1 MLFAPVFSFA
11 QCLPAWGYYQPVTIN
26 NSLAQTLTNY
36 QVKITVNTAALVSAG
51 HMLAT
56 GDDIRFTAAGCTNVN
71 YWIESGMNTAST
83 VIWLKVPT
91 LAASANTTV
100 NMYYGNP
107 AATAASDGDNVFL
120 FFDDFNDGVFNTT
133 KWETRGTPSQ
143 CSESGGILTFTG
155 NSNWEYIRSY
165 TTWNIPTVV
174 ETRES
179 AVSVSAGLVLGY
191 AGTDMRYTFREGNAG
206 MKGTTED
213 PDVSSGNAWYDM
225 NYPNVPHTQSGYH
238 DYEVQPFMQGSNIAI
253 SSFCDLTTSN
263 CNTNPFVMTSATG
276 TGYYVGFS
284 SYSNGYTELV
294 DWIKVRQ
301 YVTAPPTSTV
311 GSEMVNSSLLVT
323 SLSSGMF
330 CAGSNVTVD
339 FTANGTYNSGNVFT
353 AELSDAAGS
362 FAAPTAIGTLT
373 SSSTGAQTLAAVIP
387 SSTAAGS
394 GYRIR
399 VTASNVA
406 QTGAD
411 NGSNLT
417 IFGLP
422 NVVATVSSATI
433 CNGENDTLIVTG
445 AMSYIWNTGP
455 TSATI
460 VVSPGT
466 TTQYTVIGT
475 DMNGCA
481 NTDTVDVIVNQLPNI
496 AASAMNGTLCEGQS
510 DSLYVSGGDTYL
522 WSTTETTT
530 GIEVMPIMTTTYT
543 VTGTDVNGCVNTD
556 SVTVVVN
563 ALPVLNISSAADTLC
578 NTDSPTMLSATPAG
592 GTWSGPGV
600 AAVTFDPAQANLG
613 MNTVVYSYTDG
624 STGCSA
630 MDSLSLYVDV
640 CTGLS
645 SAANTT
651 FTLFPNPNNGT
662 FTVTS
667 SGENVLFE
675 IVNVNGEVVK
685 TFRSNTT
692 VQTVELNLA
701 AGMYVLRNGTTAVRF
716 VVN

>member
-83 VIWLKVPT
+83 VIWLKVPA
-91 LAASANTTV
+91 LAASAATTV
-100 NMYYGNP
+100 DMYYGNP
-107 AATAASDGDNVFL
+107 AAPAASDGDNVFL

-191 AGTDMRYTFREGNAG
+191 AGTDMRYTFREGNTG
-206 MKGTTED
+206 LKGTTED
-213 PDVSSGNAWYDM
+213 PDVSGGNAWFDT
-225 NYPNVPHTQSGYH
+225 NYPGVPHTQSGYH

-263 CNTNPFVMTSATG
+263 CNTNPFVMTSSTG

-284 SYSNGYTELV
+284 SYSGGYTELV

-301 YVTAPPTSTV
+301 YVSAPPTSTV
-311 GSEMVNSSLLVT
+311 GPESVNSSLLVT
-323 SLSSGMF
+323 SLSSNMF

-353 AELSDAAGS
+353 AELSDATGS

-373 SSSTGAQTLAAVIP
+373 SSSTGAQTVAAVIP
-387 SSTAAGS
+387 SSTAAGTA
-394 GYRIR
+394 YRIR

-406 QTGAD
+406 QTGND

-417 IFGLP
+417 IYALP
-422 NVVATVSSATI
+422 NVVANTASGSI
-433 CNGENDTLIVTG
+433 CNGESDTLIASG
-445 AMSYIWNTGP
+445 AMAYTWNSGP
-455 TSATI
+455 TSAMI
-460 VVSPGT
+460 IVSPGT
-466 TTQYTVIGT
+466 TTQYIVIGI

-481 NTDTVDVIVNQLPNI
+481 NTDTADVIVNQLPNI
-496 AASAMNGTLCEGQS
+496 TASAMNGALCEGQS
-510 DSLYVSGGDTYL
+510 DSLHVSGGDTYL
-522 WSTTETTT
+522 WSTTETTM
-530 GIEVMPIMTTTYT
+530 GIEVMPMTTTTYT

-563 ALPVLNISSAADTLC
+563 ALPVLSISSSVDTLC
-578 NTDSPTMLSATPAG
+578 NTDSPAMLSATPAG

-613 MNTVVYSYTDG
+613 MNTVVYSYTDAN
-624 STGCSA
+624 GCSA
-630 MDSLSLYVDV
+630 MDSLSLLVDV

-645 SAANTT
+645 SMTSNS

-675 IVNVNGEVVK
+675 IVNINGEVVK

-701 AGMYVLRNGTTAVRF
+701 AGIYVLRSGTTAVRF